1 MWRVFIIH
9 MLNLQ
14 SLRIVLTPMNKA
26 PLLTIYA
33 TLISSG
39 IESGMITR
47 FVSSTSSIAPLV
59 KIKSSALR
67 LCARAMPSTPI
78 VCLQHGCDEMPPDIK
93 QICSVFNIK
102 YRPWSPW
109 FNFSHSHCSVSV
121 KMRRSCYLMSLYL
134 ALGAIWVWEL
144 CNGTYR
150 TIRWNVYTKYRKNQK
165 TERKIVS
172 TVTSTCTANIA
183 LPTNVPRG
191 NKFYIYFSINSHKML
206 FSVSGFSIFSLF
218 CTVFRL
224 FMHIFQHHVMTQ
236 QLDLIALNVREN
248 GLLWRHHKQTSCFFH
263 FCCRIYTTTNT
274 LSSYLSLHIL
284 ETFFSVVELMINF
297 NVPTWER
304 WEDCVVNF
312 HTFQYEMYC

>member
-1 MWRVFIIH
+1 MK
-9 MLNLQ
+9 
-14 SLRIVLTPMNKA
+14 RIYQIQKKSEDWKKNCFYCYINMHREYCFTNQR
-26 PLLTIYA
+26 
-33 TLISSG
+33 SSW
-39 IESGMITR
+39 E
-47 FVSSTSSIAPLV
+47 
-59 KIKSSALR
+59 
-67 LCARAMPSTPI
+67 
-78 VCLQHGCDEMPPDIK
+78 
-93 QICSVFNIK
+93 QI
-102 YRPWSPW
+102 
-109 FNFSHSHCSVSV
+109 
-121 KMRRSCYLMSLYL
+121 LYL
-134 ALGAIWVWEL
+134 FF
-144 CNGTYR
+144 Y
-150 TIRWNVYTKYRKNQK
+150 
-165 TERKIVS
+165 
-172 TVTSTCTANIA
+172 
-183 LPTNVPRG
+183 
-191 NKFYIYFSINSHKML
+191 KFAQNA
-206 FSVSGFSIFSLF
+206 IFSFRFQHIFIF